1 MAVEHLAVNLLWL
14 AILGYLLGGISGIAF
29 FRKERT
35 ANAFTFGSA
44 TVASLFGLISAVVFL
59 TQGAGAGGSQAELF
73 PSSIPY
79 IRFSITVDPLGAYF
93 VLIVSLL
100 GVALSLYSLGY
111 ARGFFGRKNVGV
123 LGAFFNA
130 LLMATTL
137 TFVADNIWLF
147 LIAWEIMALTAYC
160 LVSFEHE
167 RPKTRDA
174 GVLYFV
180 MSHIDAGC
188 IILGFLLLFQASG
201 DYSFASLHDLG
212 AKMSPG
218 KRDAAFVLFLLGFG
232 IKAGIV
238 PFHIWLP
245 AAHPVAPSNVS
256 ALMSGVL
263 IKTGIYGLTRV
274 CFDFLSTPPLW
285 WGVIVLA
292 AGTTSAVLGVLYAL
306 MEHDLKRL
314 LAYHSIENIGI
325 ILMGLGAALIFLH
338 TGHPRLAT
346 LGLIAGLYHT
356 INHASFKGLLFL
368 GAGAVLHATHTR
380 NMEEMGGLIK
390 RMPQTAFF
398 FLLGAVAISALPPLN
413 GFVSEWLTYQ
423 ALLQG
428 FGTTESLWRLV
439 FPLSGAMLA
448 LTGALA
454 AACFVKA
461 FGITFLAQPR
471 SQHAQHAREVP
482 RTMLAG
488 MGLLAGACVF
498 LGLFPTAFIRL
509 MDPVTQQLTAQQ
521 LSTQLSLAGG
531 LVLASLAENSGT
543 VSTLGIALML
553 VCLLPIPF
561 GLWLVFARNSKTR
574 RGPTW
579 DCGQRG
585 LTPQMEYTATGFSKP
600 IRMIFKALFRPRRD
614 VQREYDFS
622 PHFATKLRFESHVE
636 EVFERRIYRPLRI
649 LILRGSRGIRA
660 FQAGSIHAYL
670 LYIFVTLLLL
680 LLFAL

>member
-29 FRKERT
+29 FRKERA
-35 ANAFTFGSA
+35 ANVFTFGSA
-44 TVASLFGLISAVVFL
+44 TVASLCGLISAAVFL
-59 TQGAGAGGSQAELF
+59 TGGAPAGSWQAELF

-130 LLMATTL
+130 LLLATTL

-167 RPKTRDA
+167 QAETRDA
-174 GVLYFV
+174 GVLYFI

-212 AKMSPG
+212 AKMPPG

-285 WGVIVLA
+285 WGV
-292 AGTTSAVLGVLYAL
+292 T
-306 MEHDLKRL
+306 
-314 LAYHSIENIGI
+314 
-325 ILMGLGAALIFLH
+325 
-338 TGHPRLAT
+338 
-346 LGLIAGLYHT
+346 
-356 INHASFKGLLFL
+356 
-368 GAGAVLHATHTR
+368 
-380 NMEEMGGLIK
+380 
-390 RMPQTAFF
+390 
-398 FLLGAVAISALPPLN
+398 
-413 GFVSEWLTYQ
+413 
-423 ALLQG
+423 
-428 FGTTESLWRLV
+428 
-439 FPLSGAMLA
+439 
-448 LTGALA
+448 
-454 AACFVKA
+454 
-461 FGITFLAQPR
+461 
-471 SQHAQHAREVP
+471 
-482 RTMLAG
+482 
-488 MGLLAGACVF
+488 
-498 LGLFPTAFIRL
+498 
-509 MDPVTQQLTAQQ
+509 
-521 LSTQLSLAGG
+521 
-531 LVLASLAENSGT
+531 
-543 VSTLGIALML
+543 
-553 VCLLPIPF
+553 
-561 GLWLVFARNSKTR
+561 
-574 RGPTW
+574 
-579 DCGQRG
+579 
-585 LTPQMEYTATGFSKP
+585 
-600 IRMIFKALFRPRRD
+600 
-614 VQREYDFS
+614 
-622 PHFATKLRFESHVE
+622 
-636 EVFERRIYRPLRI
+636 
-649 LILRGSRGIRA
+649 
-660 FQAGSIHAYL
+660 
-670 LYIFVTLLLL
+670 
-680 LLFAL
+680 